1 MDQLIYL
8 YAALVVL
15 AAGLAGITI
24 RSHRSMAMRAS
35 AVILAGFLMV
45 TGYAALT
52 ELLGRPKP
60 TTLEWARR
68 AAPAATVLAADM
80 REGEAIWLWLRLDG
94 EIEPRAFVLPWSM
107 AAARQLHEATGE
119 AKKQGTAVRMRKPFG
134 SEPDGGERQFYAA
147 PQPPLPPKT
156 AQAS

>member
-8 YAALVVL
+8 YAAIVVL
-15 AAGLAGITI
+15 AAGLAGIAI
-24 RSHRSMAMRAS
+24 RSPRSLPMRAS
-35 AVILAGFLMV
+35 AVVLAGLLMV

-60 TTLEWARR
+60 TTLEWAKR
-68 AAPAATVLAADM
+68 AAPEATVLAADM

-107 AAARQLHEATGE
+107 AAARQLHEARGQAE
-119 AKKQGTAVRMRKPFG
+119 KQGTAVRMRGPFQAKLQEG
-134 SEPDGGERQFYAA
+134 VRQFYAA

-156 AQAS
+156 ARAS